1 MQPWTIFGQLFS
13 MVGGNASFGSCDI
26 NHTSN
31 ASIRAVFNTDGFL
44 TVFFLL
50 DIELDRQGH
59 GTVKEGNENL
69 ISTSRLSV
77 AVAGIWELQ

>member
-44 TVFFLL
+44 TVFFHVVFILSQKTYGL
-50 DIELDRQGH
+50 IFMWLSFSNGLNFMWFSVFLH
-59 GTVKEGNENL
+59 NL
-69 ISTSRLSV
+69 T
-77 AVAGIWELQ
+77 G